1 MTSVKPQFTWK
12 TVILPVIGI
21 TAFTAYLYLF
31 QVDIPEIIATVQRAD
46 PLLYFTAA
54 LMVFVDVFLYA
65 MAWRS
70 LLSFLSVKLS
80 IVKAYLYTWY
90 GTFMD
95 IIIPAESVSGE
106 ISRLYLIVRER
117 GNDVSGKVVA
127 SLVAHRLIS
136 MGMGVSSLLTGIF
149 MLMAEAPLDSFVF
162 NLSILLITITLL
174 FTVLLILLCIKEN
187 WTLKIIDWVI
197 GIVERASRGKWRP
210 TKIRENAVKLAGMFH
225 SSIKA
230 YGNAPKIVA
239 AAITLSTLSW
249 IAYLA
254 LCQLVFLALDIQVS
268 WSIILVTQSIVAAV
282 KAIPLGIPFEVGLPE
297 ITMTSLYVAL
307 GIPFSIS
314 ATATILTRILAVWL
328 KFFAGFTA
336 QQWIE
341 IKVMRKQ
348 LNCKKP

>member
-1 MTSVKPQFTWK
+1 MTSAKPQFTWK
-12 TVILPVIGI
+12 TIILPLIGI
-21 TAFTAYLYLF
+21 AAFIAYLYLF
-31 QVDIPEIIATVQRAD
+31 QVDIPEIIATIQHAD
-46 PLLYFTAA
+46 PLPYFIAA
-54 LMVFVDVFLYA
+54 FMIFVDVFLYA

-80 IVKAYLYTWY
+80 IIKSYLYVWY

-106 ISRLYLIVRER
+106 ISRIYLIVREK

-136 MGMGVSSLLTGIF
+136 MGMGVASLLIGIF
-149 MLMAEAPLDSFVF
+149 MLIAEAPLDSFVF
-162 NLSILLITITLL
+162 NLSIFLIAITLL

-197 GIVERASRGKWRP
+197 GIVERISRGKWKP
-210 TKIRENAVKLAGMFH
+210 MKIRENAVKLAEMFH

-230 YGNAPKIVA
+230 YGNAPKVVL
-239 AAITLSTLSW
+239 AAINLSAFSW
-249 IAYLA
+249 IAYLV
-254 LCQLVFLALDIQVS
+254 LCQLVFLALNIQVS
-268 WSIILVTQSIVAAV
+268 WGIILVTQSIVAAI
-282 KAIPLGIPFEVGLPE
+282 KAIPVGIPFEVGLPE

-307 GIPFSIS
+307 GVPFSIS
-314 ATATILTRILAVWL
+314 ATATILTRVLAVWL
-328 KFFAGFTA
+328 KFFAGFIA

-341 IKVMRKQ
+341 IKTMRKQ
-348 LNCKKP
+348 LDR

>member
-1 MTSVKPQFTWK
+1 MTSAKPQFTWK
-12 TVILPVIGI
+12 TIILPLIGI
-21 TAFTAYLYLF
+21 TAFIVYLYLF

-46 PLLYFTAA
+46 PMMYFTAA
-54 LMVFVDVFLYA
+54 LMIFVEVFLYA

-80 IVKAYLYTWY
+80 IMKSYLYVWY

-106 ISRLYLIVRER
+106 ISRLYLIIREK

-136 MGMGVSSLLTGIF
+136 MGMGVASLLIGIF
-149 MLMAEAPLDSFVF
+149 MLIAEAPLDGFVF
-162 NLSILLITITLL
+162 NLSIFLITITLL

-197 GIVERASRGKWRP
+197 GVVNRISRGKWKP

-239 AAITLSTLSW
+239 VAITLSTLSW

-254 LCQLVFLALDIQVS
+254 LCQLVFQALDIQVS

-307 GIPFSIS
+307 GIPFGIS

-328 KFFAGFTA
+328 KFFVGFTV

-341 IKVMRKQ
+341 IRVMRKK
-348 LNCKKP
+348 LDSEKP